1 MATSITSSRWCGRT
15 SPDRSALSDQLA
27 NLLPNAPRTAAKYSN
42 AGAAQRACNGL
53 EYVPQVGRAARHAS
67 CAEFGT
73 MRSSDQENVY
83 EVTTS
88 A

>member
-1 MATSITSSRWCGRT
+1 MATSITSSRWCGRP
-15 SPDRSALSDQLA
+15 SPERSALSDQFA
-27 NLLPNAPRTAAKYSN
+27 NLLLNAPRTAAKYSN

-53 EYVPQVGRAARHAS
+53 STSPQVGRAARHAS

-73 MRSSDQENVY
+73 NRPNYGPVGNG
-83 EVTTS
+83 